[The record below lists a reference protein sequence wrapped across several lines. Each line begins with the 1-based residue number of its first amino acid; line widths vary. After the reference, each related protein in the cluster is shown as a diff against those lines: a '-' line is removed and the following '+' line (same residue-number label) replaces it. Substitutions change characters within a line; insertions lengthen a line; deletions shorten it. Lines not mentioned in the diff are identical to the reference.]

1 MILKGRIFHF
11 LDKGNI
17 DNPENSFE
25 YIEKGGLVISGEKII
40 DIEKI
45 EDYKNRWLKEN
56 TSSYETTGEWDEI
69 PSTFKWDVKY
79 IKARRR

>member
-25 YIEKGGLVISGEKII
+25 YIENPI
-40 DIEKI
+40 
-45 EDYKNRWLKEN
+45 
-56 TSSYETTGEWDEI
+56 
-69 PSTFKWDVKY
+69 
-79 IKARRR
+79 

>member
-40 DIEKI
+40 DI
-45 EDYKNRWLKEN
+45 
-56 TSSYETTGEWDEI
+56 GEFNQI
-69 PSTFKWDVKY
+69 ILQYPNSVHILYYLQLLNCTKRHHQKS
-79 IKARRR
+79 